1 MKRFS
6 MTVAALTILLCS
18 AGCERTPPQPNIVF
32 VVLDTVRRDA
42 TALDG
47 PVTPEPLRQK
57 GLTPN
62 LDRLSTEGVTFTK
75 AWSAAPWTVPSHAS
89 MFTGLMPSQHLCVM
103 SRPGLDADIPTTA
116 ERLSAAGY
124 NTVAFFSNPW
134 LSDKSTRILRGFDR
148 KIMADVG
155 GLKTMASN
163 EGDQGGGASLR
174 NIRQWFA
181 ARGDDKRPFLL
192 FVNFLEAHLSYDPPA
207 EYREAHLADLSAE
220 DLIHIEWGHEVNA
233 GVHADDTIDWNHVAR
248 LYAGDVWFA
257 DRMLG
262 ELLALLEEQGLD
274 DDTIVIVTSDH
285 GENLGEHGLIEHQFS
300 VHETVL
306 GVPLVVRVPE
316 GLSSSRLDGIVGPG
330 SLRDDPVMTTDLYAT
345 ILDLAGLAEAVAEA
359 PPSSH
364 TLLVR
369 PEHDDRFT
377 VAEYGGPSRGLLAK
391 LQQMNPEL
399 DRRRLSRSL
408 QTVRLGDLRLTIDNT
423 AFYELHDIA
432 ADPSQVRNLARQ
444 RPEDLQRL
452 LNILSAI
459 QSVGRNDAE
468 PLEQMDEE
476 TRRRLE
482 SLGYVN

>member
-1 MKRFS
+1 MKRL
-6 MTVAALTILLCS
+6 MMIATAAAALLALG
-18 AGCERTPPQPNIVF
+18 GCERKPAQPNIVV

-47 PVTPEPLRQK
+47 PGTPEPLRQP

-62 LDRLSTEGVTFTK
+62 LDRLSNEGVTFTQ

-103 SRPGLDADIPTTA
+103 SRPALDADIPTAA
-116 ERLSAAGY
+116 EQLGAAGY
-124 NTVAFFSNPW
+124 NTIAFFSNPW
-134 LSDKSTRILRGFDR
+134 LSDKSTGLLRGFDR
-148 KIMADVG
+148 RVMADIG
-155 GLKTMASN
+155 GLKTMASAD
-163 EGDQGGGASLR
+163 GDQGGGASLR

-181 ARGDDKRPFLL
+181 GRGDDERPFLL

-207 EYREAHLADLSAE
+207 EYREAHLADLPPD
-220 DLIHIEWGHEVNA
+220 DLIFIEWGHEVNA
-233 GVHADDTIDWNHVAR
+233 GAHADETIDWNHVAR

-262 ELLALLEEQGLD
+262 ELLAMLEEQGLD
-274 DDTIVIVTSDH
+274 QNTIVIVTSDH
-285 GENLGEHGLIEHQFS
+285 GESLGEHGLIEHQFS

-316 GLSSSRLDGIVGPG
+316 GLASSRLEGIVGAG
-330 SLRDDPVMTTDLYAT
+330 TQRDDPIMTTDLYAT
-345 ILDLAGLAEAVAEA
+345 LLDLAGLDEGVASA

-364 TLLVR
+364 TLLTR
-369 PEHDDRFT
+369 PESDDRFV

-391 LQQMNPEL
+391 LQQMNPQL
-399 DRRRLSRSL
+399 DRRRLARSM
-408 QTVRLGDLRLTIDNT
+408 QTVRLGDLRLTIDNN

-432 ADPSQVRNLARQ
+432 ADPSQMRNLARQ

-459 QSVGRNDAE
+459 QSVGRQDAD
-468 PLEQMDEE
+468 PVQGMDEE